1 MLYVI
6 FWQYFVLS
14 FSDVEASKMK
24 PPGENHAPPPSQQR
38 PPSPL
43 GPPPAL
49 AAQQAGSETQSSRDI
64 SPAVAAALL
73 QLISQQDAASTLQ
86 QRKEP
91 SAVDAPAQGQPP
103 PTWVADSPLKSS
115 EAPAGLVTS
124 VTTTVGQFPKDQ
136 DLRFSHGTTHSPSI
150 PFWGRPVYLVNG
162 YSSLARNKRES
173 TERDSLDR
181 KHKKCW
187 IQKKMNV
194 LEREI
199 MIPDFSA
206 CWTSCPVGESAWTW
220 GQFVSSVSVYWRT
233 SICYSWS
240 LALFCLINEFMWI
253 EFTRNSQVGL
263 RGRDT
268 QLWKA
273 VVIVFPLKQMIVKS
287 ATVPSSYLSVFSTM
301 WSLSALVAEL
311 TRDVT
316 GSSKNLSGYIESIDF
331 SNKNTVGLWDF
342 P

>member
-1 MLYVI
+1 M
-6 FWQYFVLS
+6 
-14 FSDVEASKMK
+14 
-24 PPGENHAPPPSQQR
+24 
-38 PPSPL
+38 

-49 AAQQAGSETQSSRDI
+49 VAQQAGSETQSSRDI

-73 QLISQQDAASTLQ
+73 QLISQQDAGASTLQ

-91 SAVDAPAQGQPP
+91 SPAVDAPAQGQPP

-150 PFWGRPVYLVNG
+150 PFWGRPVYLGNG
-162 YSSLARNKRES
+162 YSSLARDKWES
-173 TERDSLDR
+173 TERDSLGR

-194 LEREI
+194 FEHEI

-253 EFTRNSQVGL
+253 EFTSNSQVGL
-263 RGRDT
+263 QGRDNCEK
-268 QLWKA
+268 QLQ
-273 VVIVFPLKQMIVKS
+273 L
-287 ATVPSSYLSVFSTM
+287 FS
-301 WSLSALVAEL
+301 
-311 TRDVT
+311 
-316 GSSKNLSGYIESIDF
+316 
-331 SNKNTVGLWDF
+331 